1 MDHCHFWELM
11 RHLPFRRAKCH
22 HCFYWGSKRFT
33 FKTNFIIK
41 TYFLH
46 ILFKK
51 SLSMC
56 QNKRAFI
63 YLLGL
68 FALVLAHFPNCTVF
82 PSHAFKEKLQIL
94 VFGYKLEPPR
104 GKKKNVHWVLNY
116 WGSVIYLLSSHP
128 TSCLKACS
136 TCLWAFFYCSEKHRA
151 IEKSTGLSRS
161 VLLPIRCNYFS
172 LSEYCCSK

>member
-1 MDHCHFWELM
+1 MWKLSLEAILYQQKPHFCYHSFFRKCNHIYLWITVFWELK
-11 RHLPFRRAKCH
+11 RHLPFPRAKCH
-22 HCFYWGSKRFT
+22 HCLYWGSKRFT

-46 ILFKK
+46 ILFEK

-63 YLLGL
+63 YLLSL

-82 PSHAFKEKLQIL
+82 PSCAFKEKLQFL

-104 GKKKNVHWVLNY
+104 EKKKM
-116 WGSVIYLLSSHP
+116 
-128 TSCLKACS
+128 CS
-136 TCLWAFFYCSEKHRA
+136 GFSINEDLW
-151 IEKSTGLSRS
+151 
-161 VLLPIRCNYFS
+161 
-172 LSEYCCSK
+172 